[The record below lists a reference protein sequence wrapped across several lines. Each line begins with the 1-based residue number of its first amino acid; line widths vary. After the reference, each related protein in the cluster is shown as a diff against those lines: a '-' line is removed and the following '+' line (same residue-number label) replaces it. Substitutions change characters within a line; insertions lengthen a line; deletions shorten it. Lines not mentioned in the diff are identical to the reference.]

1 MDRALGDL
9 TVIDLTRVL
18 AGPYATMMLADMG
31 ARVIHVEMP
40 LTGDDSRGFGPYV
53 NGESC
58 YFTGINRNKEGL
70 TLNLKSDGGKEI
82 LKKLILNA
90 DIVVENFKPGTMEK
104 LGFGYEDIVKWKP
117 NIIYAAC
124 SGYGHT
130 GPFANLPAY
139 DVIVQAMGG
148 LMSITSN
155 VANGE
160 PTRVGASIGDILA
173 GIFTC
178 VGILTAVH
186 HKDKTGEGQKV
197 DVGMLDCQVAILEN
211 AINRYFITGETPRPV
226 GNRHPS
232 ITPFEAFKCAGDEY
246 VVLAAGNDKLWAE
259 LCVLFNREDL
269 ISDPRFKTNALR
281 TDNHEELKPIMDEI
295 LSAKTSDE
303 WVKLLTENNIPCTTI
318 NSVDKVVK
326 NPQVLAR
333 DMIVEVEHPL
343 VGAQKLAGIPIKFS
357 KTPGTIHKPAPM
369 LGEDNETILKELGF
383 SDDEVKGFKA
393 DGTI

>member
-1 MDRALGDL
+1 MIKALGDI

-18 AGPYATMMLADMG
+18 AGPYATMLLADLG
-31 ARVIHVEMP
+31 ARVIHVEIP
-40 LTGDDSRGFGPYV
+40 GTGDDSRGFGPYI

-70 TLNLKSDGGKEI
+70 TLNMKTEKGKEI
-82 LKKLILNA
+82 LKKLIMEA
-90 DIVVENFKPGTMEK
+90 DVVVENFKPGAMER
-104 LGFGYEDIVKWKP
+104 LGFGYDDIVKWKP
-117 NIIYAAC
+117 DIIYAAC

-130 GPFANLPAY
+130 GPYASLPAY
-139 DVIVQAMGG
+139 DIIVQAMGG
-148 LMSITSN
+148 LMGITSN
-155 VANGE
+155 VENGE

-173 GIFTC
+173 GIFTT
-178 VGILTAVH
+178 VGILTAIH
-186 HKDKTGEGQKV
+186 HKDKTGDGQKV

-246 VVLAAGNDKLWAE
+246 VILAAGNDKLWANFCN
-259 LCVLFNREDL
+259 LVNRSDL
-269 ISDPRFKTNALR
+269 IDDPRFKTNALR
-281 TDNHEELKPIMDEI
+281 TENHSELKPICTEI
-295 LSAKTSDE
+295 LSAKTSAE
-303 WVKLLTENNIPCTTI
+303 WVKLFTENDIPCTTI
-318 NSVDKVVK
+318 NSVDKVVA

-357 KTPGTIHKPAPM
+357 KTPGSIYKPAPM
-369 LGEDNETILKELGF
+369 LGEDNERILKELGF
-383 SDDEVKGFKA
+383 SDEEIKSFET
-393 DGTI
+393 DGVI